1 MALSRE
7 NPPRGHGGD
16 VLSARPWPSSS
27 VNPCFVTTLYLIRHA
42 QAHPLPD
49 QPEPDW
55 ALSAGGEAQ
64 ARGLV
69 PVLQRLGIGRLYTS
83 PYRRCRDTLAPF
95 AAASGI
101 ACLAHDGLRERRI
114 VPAWQRDFRE
124 VWRRSWEDF
133 AYAFPGG
140 EDSWTCRTRITAAVT
155 EIAARHPGETLAL
168 GSHGN
173 AIGLLL
179 HSFDGSFGET
189 DASALRTP
197 EIMRIEERDDR
208 LVWDRAFRAGDD
220 FDRLATDFRQTPN
233 VVA

>member
-1 MALSRE
+1 M
-7 NPPRGHGGD
+7 
-16 VLSARPWPSSS
+16 
-27 VNPCFVTTLYLIRHA
+27 TTLYLVRHA
-42 QAHPLPD
+42 QAHPQTD

-55 ALSAGGEAQ
+55 PLSAVGAEQ

-69 PVLQRLGIGRLYTS
+69 PILQRLGVQRLYTS
-83 PYRRCRDTLAPF
+83 PYLRCRDTLAPF
-95 AAASGI
+95 AAASGLECTPH
-101 ACLAHDGLRERRI
+101 AGLRERRI
-114 VPAWQRDFRE
+114 APQWQRDFRE

-173 AIGLLL
+173 AIGLFL
-179 HSFDGSFGET
+179 HSVEATVGEA

-197 EIMRIEERDDR
+197 EIVKIEQRNGH
-208 LVWDRAFRAGDD
+208 LVWDRTFRAGND
-220 FDRLATDFRQTPN
+220 FDRLATDFRATPN